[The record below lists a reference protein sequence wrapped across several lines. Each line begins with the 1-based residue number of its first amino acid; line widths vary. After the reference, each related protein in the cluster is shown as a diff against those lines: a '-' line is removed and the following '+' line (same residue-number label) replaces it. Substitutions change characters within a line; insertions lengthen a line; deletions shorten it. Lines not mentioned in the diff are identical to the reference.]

1 MNEENKSDKGD
12 RLGQARERVLET
24 VGKARE
30 RWREASASGREHYDV
45 AVEQLRDGYSKARQ
59 DYDGWSD
66 DLTDYVRDNPG
77 KSVAIAAGLGFI
89 IGLLLRTRDEA

>member
-1 MNEENKSDKGD
+1 MSEEDKPDKGQ
-12 RLGQARERVLET
+12 RLDQARERVQET
-24 VGKARE
+24 VGKARD

-45 AVEQLRDGYSKARQ
+45 AVEQLRDGYSKVRQ

-77 KSVAIAAGLGFI
+77 KSVMIAAGVGFV